1 MQTWVTET
9 SWWRPCL
16 QGIRRVV
23 NRFGRAGV
31 PAWLMS
37 VMLVATLMGLGGCQ
51 FQQHREGLAR
61 LHAMGD
67 FEGALRELEGAK
79 SGGLY
84 GSGDELV
91 YLLDYGALM
100 LQQGRDQEVIA
111 TLEQAEA
118 IMDLSGKQNEGD
130 VILQWVVN
138 DTAAKYVGEPYE
150 DVYVNTFKLLAQLR
164 RGAISGGATVEAR
177 RAASKIDVLRGRF
190 AQANEALGNKKKEE
204 GLPTDAPRGVLAG
217 VDQTTQG
224 QFVDSPLTTYL
235 TAVTFMKS
243 GDAGLQQVA
252 ARRLETAITSQREII
267 GPVEAAAFS
276 QLGAISGEDA
286 NVLLVAFSG
295 TGPTKVAQ
303 RVGPIPLGTVP
314 IYFELPQLV
323 SRPSG
328 VSRVVARIESAGE
341 VQEVDLN
348 LIEQLS
354 GVATENH
361 RRQLGQIY
369 ARTLIR
375 AAIKSGI
382 SYGITESVRRNQS
395 GPRRASNDEAV
406 VAVLAGLA
414 AIALTERADVRCWA
428 MLPGQSHVALAKVPA
443 GKAKVTIEYRSSG
456 GSVLAKEEFVTN
468 VKEGASDLT
477 TVIAHTAR

>member
-1 MQTWVTET
+1 
-9 SWWRPCL
+9 
-16 QGIRRVV
+16 
-23 NRFGRAGV
+23 
-31 PAWLMS
+31 
-37 VMLVATLMGLGGCQ
+37 
-51 FQQHREGLAR
+51 
-61 LHAMGD
+61 
-67 FEGALRELEGAK
+67 
-79 SGGLY
+79 
-84 GSGDELV
+84 
-91 YLLDYGALM
+91 
-100 LQQGRDQEVIA
+100 
-111 TLEQAEA
+111 LEQAES

-130 VILQWVVN
+130 VILQWLVN

-164 RGAISGGATVEAR
+164 RGQISGGATVEAR

-190 AQANEALGNKKKEE
+190 AKASEALGNKKKEE
-204 GLPTDAPRGVLAG
+204 GLPAEAPRGVVAG
-217 VDQTTQG
+217 IDQTTQG

-243 GDAGLQQVA
+243 GDTSLQQVA
-252 ARRLETAITSQREII
+252 ARRPESAITSQRAII
-267 GPVEAAAFS
+267 GPVDPAEFS

-286 NVLLVAFSG
+286 NLLLVAFSG

-328 VSRVVARIESAGE
+328 VSRVVAKIETAGE
-341 VQEVDLN
+341 VQEVELN
-348 LIEQLS
+348 LVEQLS

-382 SYGITESVRRNQS
+382 SYGITESIRRNQS
-395 GPRRASNDEAV
+395 GPRRASNEEAV
-406 VAVLAGLA
+406 VAMLA
-414 AIALTERADVRCWA
+414 RAESCGPRKCA
-428 MLPGQSHVALAKVPA
+428 RR
-443 GKAKVTIEYRSSG
+443 RS
-456 GSVLAKEEFVTN
+456 E
-468 VKEGASDLT
+468 SDN
-477 TVIAHTAR
+477 

>member
-1 MQTWVTET
+1 
-9 SWWRPCL
+9 
-16 QGIRRVV
+16 
-23 NRFGRAGV
+23 
-31 PAWLMS
+31 
-37 VMLVATLMGLGGCQ
+37 
-51 FQQHREGLAR
+51 
-61 LHAMGD
+61 
-67 FEGALRELEGAK
+67 
-79 SGGLY
+79 
-84 GSGDELV
+84 
-91 YLLDYGALM
+91 
-100 LQQGRDQEVIA
+100 
-111 TLEQAEA
+111 
-118 IMDLSGKQNEGD
+118 
-130 VILQWVVN
+130 VILQWLVN

-164 RGAISGGATVEAR
+164 RGEISGGATVEAR

-190 AQANEALGNKKKEE
+190 AKATEALGNKKKEE
-204 GLPTDAPRGVLAG
+204 GLPTDVPRGVLA
-217 VDQTTQG
+217 VDETTQG

-243 GDAGLQQVA
+243 GDSDLQQVA

-267 GPVEAAAFS
+267 GPVDPAAFS

-348 LIEQLS
+348 LVEQLS

-382 SYGITESVRRNQS
+382 SYGITESIRRNQS
-395 GPRRASNDEAV
+395 GPRRASNEEAM

-414 AIALTERADVRCWA
+414 AIALTERADVRCWV

-443 GKAKVTIEYRSSG
+443 GKAKVTIEYRGTG
-456 GSVLAKEEFVTN
+456 GTVLAREEFEADVR
-468 VKEGASDLT
+468 EGASQLT
-477 TVIAHTAR
+477 TVIAHTSR